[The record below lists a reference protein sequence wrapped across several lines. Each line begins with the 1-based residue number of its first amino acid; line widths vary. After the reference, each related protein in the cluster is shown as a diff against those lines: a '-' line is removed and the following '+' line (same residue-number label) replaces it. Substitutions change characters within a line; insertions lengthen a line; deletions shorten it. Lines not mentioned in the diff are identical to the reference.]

1 MTARCAGPPGSK
13 RVADETELKAAPP
26 KDEVQVSL
34 GPSLGQTKV
43 ELDLDDAPFLQP
55 PEDDLPA
62 KQEDNL
68 PAEPEDQA
76 VVQARQKKKKLLLQA
91 AGAVVGLLLILGAAA
106 WWFFL
111 RTPPPAPDTLKPEVI
126 VVPSKPT
133 VKTKPDYVKEFAPFL
148 VPRDDGKSKTRFLV
162 CKFSAVSKDASL
174 GKEMDQKMISLR
186 DAMYYYLRSKS
197 NEYLMDPRNGP
208 AIKQDLASVLND
220 YLTQG
225 KIEDILFESYL
236 NE

>member
-1 MTARCAGPPGSK
+1 M
-13 RVADETELKAAPP
+13 ADETELKTAPP
-26 KDEVQVSL
+26 KDEMQVTL

-55 PEDDLPA
+55 TEDDLPA
-62 KQEDNL
+62 EQEDNL
-68 PAEPEDQA
+68 PAAPEDQA
-76 VVQARQKKKKLLLQA
+76 AAQSRQRKKKLLLA
-91 AGAVVGLLLILGAAA
+91 AGAGVGLLLILGAAV

-111 RTPPPAPDTLKPEVI
+111 RTPPPAPEALKPEVI
-126 VVPSKPT
+126 VVPSKPA
-133 VKTKPDYVKEFAPFL
+133 VKVKPDYVKEFAPFL
-148 VPRDDGKSKTRFLV
+148 VPRNDGKGGARFLV
-162 CKFSAVSKDASL
+162 CKFSAVSKDAALS
-174 GKEMDQKMISLR
+174 KEMDQKMISLR

-197 NEYLMDPRNGP
+197 SEYLMDPRNGP
-208 AIKQDLASVLND
+208 AIKKDLTSVLND

>member
-1 MTARCAGPPGSK
+1 M
-13 RVADETELKAAPP
+13 
-26 KDEVQVSL
+26 
-34 GPSLGQTKV
+34 
-43 ELDLDDAPFLQP
+43 
-55 PEDDLPA
+55 
-62 KQEDNL
+62 
-68 PAEPEDQA
+68 
-76 VVQARQKKKKLLLQA
+76 
-91 AGAVVGLLLILGAAA
+91 
-106 WWFFL
+106 
-111 RTPPPAPDTLKPEVI
+111 
-126 VVPSKPT
+126 VPSKPT

-162 CKFSAVSKDASL
+162 CKFSAVSKDAGL

-197 NEYLMDPRNGP
+197 NKYLMDPRNGP

-220 YLTQG
+220 YLTHG